1 MGKFGENVLVI
12 CVQIIYVVTF
22 AVEEYVMGAV
32 RERRSQMLDG
42 TWKKWAVPLTIFE
55 GLLLQKWID
64 VSYTVVVLELGHLQ
78 DYSSL

>member
-1 MGKFGENVLVI
+1 
-12 CVQIIYVVTF
+12 
-22 AVEEYVMGAV
+22 MGAV

-64 VSYTVVVLELGHLQ
+64 VSYTVVVLELGHL
-78 DYSSL
+78 